1 MASRNDRQHCRGGCR
16 VNRRRL
22 GFLLTA
28 LLMSVAASAQQPTN
42 AGDRLGLAPGPHA
55 VGFRLLVEQ
64 DRSRYVSA
72 SDGSGTYA
80 RPIRVYVWYPAK
92 APSKPMRFGRYAAL
106 ADDDVWP
113 AEISGRARDVLKF
126 SRGPLARSLAP
137 AAFEALLQRPMLAA
151 ENAKPAAGRFP
162 LIAIGQGL
170 YYESPIAFAALGEFL
185 AGRGF
190 VVVTTPLVGTNSTVV
205 RIDGQDLETQVRD
218 LEFAIA
224 RARQL
229 PFVSGDRLGVLGF
242 DMGGMAGVLLA
253 MRNRAVD
260 AFASLDSGIM
270 YPHPSGLPQASPSYD
285 PAALR
290 VPWPHATSAMGRPQ
304 DSGVKSLF
312 DTAVHS
318 NRYLLVTEGMGHVD
332 FTSYGLIGGRRAMPG
347 YWGDPALE
355 TARRQGIVAEYLTHF
370 FDGLLRADA
379 TSRAWLDR
387 DPKVAFPGA
396 QMTLEHRAAIPP
408 SISYDELVRAV
419 LRGDAEAA
427 IVRLRAVDEAE
438 AGRAALDQV
447 HLERLGVSL
456 VFEWGLAKETLPLL
470 AFTVERYPASGQAR
484 RTLIEANVQ
493 LGNYAA
499 AIEILNAVLQQNPN
513 NAGARAR
520 LDEIRKLEN
529 DSASSRSAR
538 AQDPPEGGPRPAS
551 APANGRRPRAEI
563 GFKTL
568 IVH

>member
-1 MASRNDRQHCRGGCR
+1 MKSRCTWDDRQHCRSGCSVNSRR
-16 VNRRRL
+16 V
-22 GFLLTA
+22 GFLLATV
-28 LLMSVAASAQQPTN
+28 LMSVAAPAQQPTN
-42 AGDRLGLAPGPHA
+42 AGDRFGLAPGPHV

-72 SDGSGTYA
+72 SDGTGTHA

-92 APSKPMRFGRYAAL
+92 ATSKPMRFGRYAAL
-106 ADDDVWP
+106 ADEDMWP
-113 AEISGRARDVLKF
+113 AEISGPARDLLKF
-126 SRGPLARSLAP
+126 SRGPLARSLIP

-162 LIAIGQGL
+162 LIAFGEGL
-170 YYESPIAFAALGEFL
+170 YYESPIAFAAIGEFL

-190 VVVTTPLVGTNSTVV
+190 VVVTTPLVGTNSTIV
-205 RIDGQDLETQVRD
+205 RVDAQDLETQVRD

-224 RARQL
+224 HARQL

-242 DMGGMAGVLLA
+242 DQGGMAAVVLA
-253 MRNRAVD
+253 MRNRDVN
-260 AFASLDSGIM
+260 AFASFDSGIM
-270 YPHPSGLPQASPSYD
+270 YIHPSGLPQASPSYD

-290 VPWPHATSAMGRPQ
+290 VPWLHATSPAVMGRPQ
-304 DSGVKSLF
+304 DTDMESLF

-318 NRYLLVTEGMGHVD
+318 NRRLLVTEGMNHVD
-332 FTSYGLIGGRRAMPG
+332 FTSYGLIPGRRAMPG
-347 YWGDPALE
+347 YWGDPAPE
-355 TARRQGIVAEYLTHF
+355 AASRQGIIADYLTHF
-370 FDGLLRADA
+370 FAAFLRADA
-379 TSRAWLDR
+379 ASVAWLDR
-387 DPKVAFPGA
+387 DPKVAFPDA
-396 QMTLEHRAAIPP
+396 QMTIEHRAAIPP
-408 SISYDELVRAV
+408 SITYDELVQAIV
-419 LRGDAEAA
+419 RGDAEAA
-427 IVRLRAVDEAE
+427 IGRLRAVGAVE

-456 VFEWGLAKETLPLL
+456 VFEWGLAKATLPLL
-470 AFTVERYPASGQAR
+470 QFTVERYPASGQAR

-529 DSASSRSAR
+529 G
-538 AQDPPEGGPRPAS
+538 QC
-551 APANGRRPRAEI
+551 
-563 GFKTL
+563 K
-568 IVH
+568 

>member
-1 MASRNDRQHCRGGCR
+1 MIGTKLGHEITAHLGSVGMRM
-16 VNRRRL
+16 NRRRV
-22 GFLLTA
+22 GFLLTT

-42 AGDRLGLAPGPHA
+42 AGDRFGLEPGQHA
-55 VGFRLLVEQ
+55 VGFRLLAEQ
-64 DRSRYVSA
+64 DSSRYVSA
-72 SDGSGTYA
+72 SDGTGTHA

-92 APSKPMRFGRYAAL
+92 AASKPMRFGRYAAL

-113 AEISGRARDVLKF
+113 TEISGRSRDVLKF
-126 SRGPLARSLAP
+126 SRGPLSRSLAP

-151 ENAKPAAGRFP
+151 ENAKPAPGRFP

-185 AGRGF
+185 AGHGF
-190 VVVTTPLVGTNSTVV
+190 VVVTTPLVGTNSTAV
-205 RIDGQDLETQVRD
+205 RIDAQDLETQVRD

-253 MRNRAVD
+253 MRNRDVD
-260 AFASLDSGIM
+260 AFASLDSGIL

-285 PAALR
+285 AAALR
-290 VPWPHATSAMGRPQ
+290 VPWLHAASLTAPEERSHDP
-304 DSGVKSLF
+304 GVKSLF

-347 YWGDPALE
+347 YWGDPAPDR
-355 TARRQGIVAEYLTHF
+355 ARQGIVADYLTHF
-370 FDGLLRADA
+370 FDAFLRADA
-379 TSRAWLDR
+379 ASMAWLDH
-387 DPKVAFPGA
+387 DPKVAFPDA

-408 SISYDELVRAV
+408 PISYDELVREV
-419 LRGDAEAA
+419 VRGDAEAA
-427 IVRLRAVDEAE
+427 IGRLRAVDEVE

-447 HLERLGVSL
+447 HLERLAFSL
-456 VFEWGLAKETLPLL
+456 LYTWGLAKETLPLL
-470 AFTVERYPASGQAR
+470 AFTLERYPASVQAR
-484 RTLIEANVQ
+484 RMLIDANVQ
-493 LGNYAA
+493 LSNYTA

-513 NAGARAR
+513 NPGARAR

-529 DSASSRSAR
+529 
-538 AQDPPEGGPRPAS
+538 E
-551 APANGRRPRAEI
+551 RR
-563 GFKTL
+563 K
-568 IVH
+568 

>member
-1 MASRNDRQHCRGGCR
+1 MVGAKLGNEITAHLGSVGTGEAFQTTESSCQSRKSMASRNDRQRCRGGCSVNSR
-16 VNRRRL
+16 V
-22 GFLLTA
+22 GFLLST

-42 AGDRLGLAPGPHA
+42 AGDRFGLAPGPHA

-72 SDGSGTYA
+72 SDGAGTHT

-92 APSKPMRFGRYAAL
+92 ATLKPMRFGRYAAL

-126 SRGPLARSLAP
+126 SRGPLASSLAP
-137 AAFEALLQRPMLAA
+137 AAFEALLQRPMWAA

-170 YYESPIAFAALGEFL
+170 YYESPIALAALGEFL

-205 RIDGQDLETQVRD
+205 RNDAQDLETQVRD

-242 DMGGMAGVLLA
+242 DQGGMAGVLLA
-253 MRNRAVD
+253 MRNRDVG
-260 AFASLDSGIM
+260 AFASFDSGIM
-270 YPHPSGLPQASPSYD
+270 YPHPSGLPQASASYD

-290 VPWPHATSAMGRPQ
+290 VPWLHATSMAAMGRPQ
-304 DSGVKSLF
+304 EPGVKSLF

-318 NRYLLVTEGMGHVD
+318 NRYLLVTEGMRHVD
-332 FTSYGLIGGRRAMPG
+332 FTTYGLIPGRRAMPG
-347 YWGDPALE
+347 YWGDPAPG
-355 TARRQGIVAEYLTHF
+355 TARRQGIVADYLAHF
-370 FDGLLRADA
+370 FDAFLRADA
-379 TSRAWLDR
+379 ASMAWLDR

-396 QMTLEHRAAIPP
+396 QIALEHRAAIPP

-419 LRGDAEAA
+419 MRGDADAA
-427 IVRLRAVDEAE
+427 IGRLRAVDEAE

-456 VFEWGLAKETLPLL
+456 VFEWRLAKEALPLL

-499 AIEILNAVLQQNPN
+499 AIGILNAVLQQNPN

-520 LDEIRKLEN
+520 LGEIRKLEN
-529 DSASSRSAR
+529 EHR
-538 AQDPPEGGPRPAS
+538 
-551 APANGRRPRAEI
+551 
-563 GFKTL
+563 K
-568 IVH
+568 

>member
-1 MASRNDRQHCRGGCR
+1 MFGTKLGHEITAHLGSVGMGEVFQTIDSSRRFRTSMASRNDRQHCRGGCSVNSRR
-16 VNRRRL
+16 V
-22 GFLLTA
+22 GFLLTT

-42 AGDRLGLAPGPHA
+42 AGDRFGLAPGPQA

-64 DRSRYVSA
+64 DGSRYVSA
-72 SDGSGTYA
+72 SDGTGTHT

-113 AEISGRARDVLKF
+113 AEISGRAHDLLKF
-126 SRGPLARSLAP
+126 SHGPLARSLAP

-170 YYESPIAFAALGEFL
+170 YYESPIALAALEEFL

-205 RIDGQDLETQVRD
+205 RIDAQDLETQARD

-229 PFVSGDRLGVLGF
+229 PFVSDDRLGVMGF

-253 MRNRAVD
+253 MRNRDVD
-260 AFASLDSGIM
+260 AFASFDSGIM

-290 VPWPHATSAMGRPQ
+290 VPWLHATSPSAMGRPQ
-304 DSGVKSLF
+304 DPGVKSLF

-318 NRYLLVTEGMGHVD
+318 NRYLLITEGMSHVD
-332 FTSYGLIGGRRAMPG
+332 FTSYGLVAGRRAMPN
-347 YWGDPALE
+347 YLGDPAPE
-355 TARRQGIVAEYLTHF
+355 TARRQGIVADYLTHF
-370 FDGLLRADA
+370 FDAFLRADA
-379 TSRAWLDR
+379 ASLAWLDR
-387 DPKVAFPGA
+387 DPKVAFPDA
-396 QMTLEHRAAIPP
+396 QMTLEHRAATPP
-408 SISYDELVRAV
+408 SISYDELVREV
-419 LRGDAEAA
+419 VRGDAEAA
-427 IVRLRAVDEAE
+427 IGRLRAVDEVE

-447 HLERLGVSL
+447 HLERLAYSL
-456 VFEWGLAKETLPLL
+456 LYEWGLAKETLPLL
-470 AFTVERYPASGQAR
+470 VFTVERYPASGQAR

-513 NAGARAR
+513 NPGARAR
-520 LDEIRKLEN
+520 RDEIRKIEN
-529 DSASSRSAR
+529 
-538 AQDPPEGGPRPAS
+538 E
-551 APANGRRPRAEI
+551 RR
-563 GFKTL
+563 K
-568 IVH
+568 

>member
-1 MASRNDRQHCRGGCR
+1 MIRTKLGHEITAHLGSVGMGEVFQTTQSSRRSRKSMASRNDRQHCRGGCS
-16 VNRRRL
+16 VNRRRV
-22 GFLLTA
+22 GFLLTT

-42 AGDRLGLAPGPHA
+42 AGDTFGLAPGPHA

-72 SDGSGTYA
+72 SDGTGTHA

-92 APSKPMRFGRYAAL
+92 ATSKPMRFGRYAAL

-126 SRGPLARSLAP
+126 SRGPLARSLEP

-162 LIAIGQGL
+162 LMAMGQGL

-205 RIDGQDLETQVRD
+205 RIDAQDLETQVRD

-253 MRNRAVD
+253 MRNRDVD
-260 AFASLDSGIM
+260 AFASFDSGIM

-285 PAALR
+285 AASLR
-290 VPWPHATSAMGRPQ
+290 VPWLHATSPLAMGRPQ
-304 DSGVKSLF
+304 DPGVKSLF

-332 FTSYGLIGGRRAMPG
+332 FTTYGLIPGRRAMPG
-347 YWGDPALE
+347 YWDDPAPG
-355 TARRQGIVAEYLTHF
+355 TARRQGIVADYLTHF
-370 FDGLLRADA
+370 FDAFLRADA
-379 TSRAWLDR
+379 ASVAWLDR
-387 DPKVAFPGA
+387 DPKVAFPDA

-408 SISYDELVRAV
+408 SISYDELVRDV
-419 LRGDAEAA
+419 VRGDAEAA
-427 IVRLRAVDEAE
+427 IGRLRAVDEVE

-456 VFEWGLAKETLPLL
+456 IFEWGLAKEALPLL
-470 AFTVERYPASGQAR
+470 AFTVARYPASGQAR

-529 DSASSRSAR
+529 EQR
-538 AQDPPEGGPRPAS
+538 
-551 APANGRRPRAEI
+551 
-563 GFKTL
+563 K
-568 IVH
+568 